1 MILLLRRTLSGLQR
15 FTAMEHHNGAGL
27 SLRRNISQQC
37 DDMLPAPSLEEA
49 ERSFAPKGR

>member
-1 MILLLRRTLSGLQR
+1 LLSRATLSGLQR
-15 FTAMEHHNGAGL
+15 FTAMEHHDGTGL

-37 DDMLPAPSLEEA
+37 DDILPEPSLEEA